1 MTAEVADKHKKSKKE
16 LVFTKGVRK
25 KTPTVIQME
34 AVECGAAALAI
45 ILGYYR
51 RFEPLEKLRVA
62 CGVSR
67 DGSKASNVLR
77 AARNYGLKA
86 SGKQVSN
93 PANLTRYNVPFIAF
107 WNFNHFLVVEG
118 FGTDRV
124 YLNDPAVGP
133 RVVTSRE
140 FDASFTGVA
149 LFFEPGPEFEK
160 GGRPAGVIRPLLGQL
175 KDFKSPLSV
184 ILLIG
189 LALVLPGLVIPTFS
203 KIFVDDILGA
213 KRDDW
218 INPLMWAFGAAIFFQ
233 ALMSIM
239 QQRIILMLQ
248 MKLSLVTSGRFLL
261 HVLKMPMVFFTQR
274 HGGEVGSR
282 VQLNDQVANL
292 LGGDLAT
299 NMVNLFTIIFYAAI
313 MFTYDVVLTAISICF
328 AMLNLWL
335 LQYVSRKRTDLNRR
349 LQSDKGKLTSTSMG
363 GVQTIE
369 ALKASGQETD
379 FFNRWAGFYNKV
391 YNSRQEIELPTQLL
405 SVIPRCFDQLAVMAI
420 LIIGALRVMDGH
432 MTIGGL
438 VAFQALLAAFSQP
451 VNNLIQLGTRLQ
463 EIQSDMNRVNDVLHY
478 DTDEIYEENESEK
491 SPKVRLD
498 GYLKLRDVTFGY
510 SPLDPPLIENFHL
523 DIVPGRRVALVGPS
537 GSGKSTVIR
546 LITGLYKPWS
556 GQVLFDDYP
565 ADHYSRKCLCNS
577 MALVDQDIFLFES
590 TVKENIALWDPTI
603 KGDEVV
609 AAGKD
614 ACIHDDVVIRDLGY
628 ESGVKEAG
636 TNFSGGQRQRLEIAR
651 ALVRNPRI
659 LILDEAT
666 SALDPVTE
674 MEIDLALRRRGC
686 ACLIIAH
693 RLSTI
698 RDCDEIVV
706 MDSGKIVQRGT
717 HGELIRD
724 AEGLYANLVEN

>member
-1 MTAEVADKHKKSKKE
+1 MANREFSFKK
-16 LVFTKGVRK
+16 GPRA

-45 ILGYYR
+45 ILAYYR
-51 RFEPLEKLRVA
+51 RYEPLEKLRVE

-77 AARNYGLKA
+77 AARKYGLKA

-93 PANLTRYNVPFIAF
+93 IANLSKYKTPFIAF

-118 FGTDRV
+118 FGNDKV
-124 YLNDPAVGP
+124 YLNDPAIGP
-133 RVVTSRE
+133 RVISTRE
-140 FDASFTGVA
+140 FDESFTGVA
-149 LFFEPGPEFEK
+149 LFFEPADEFRK
-160 GGRPAGVIRPLLGQL
+160 GGRPPGVIRPLVAQL
-175 KDFKSPLSV
+175 KDFKKPLAI

-189 LALVLPGLVIPTFS
+189 LGLVVPGLVIPTFS
-203 KIFVDDILGA
+203 KIFVDDILAA
-213 KRDDW
+213 KRDAW
-218 INPLMWAFGAAIFFQ
+218 VNPLMWAFGSAIFFQ
-233 ALMSIM
+233 AVMNIL
-239 QQRIILMLQ
+239 QQRVILKLQ

-261 HVLKMPMVFFTQR
+261 HVLKMPLVFFTQR

-299 NMVNLFTIIFYAAI
+299 NMVNLFTVAFYAVI
-313 MFTYDVVLTAISICF
+313 MFTYDVVLTGISIGF
-328 AMLNLWL
+328 SSLNLWL

-369 ALKASGQETD
+369 SLKASGQEAD

-405 SVIPRCFDQLAVMAI
+405 SVIPKFFDQLAIMAI
-420 LIIGALRVMDGH
+420 LIIGALRVMEGH

-438 VAFQALLAAFSQP
+438 VAFQALLAGFSQP
-451 VNNLIQLGTRLQ
+451 VNNLINLGTRLQ
-463 EIQSDMNRVNDVLHY
+463 EIQSDLNRVNDVLNY
-478 DTDEIYEENESEK
+478 DTDEVYEEKNDEPSG
-491 SPKVRLD
+491 KVKLE
-498 GYLKLRDVTFGY
+498 GYLSLRNVTFGY
-510 SPLDPPLIENFHL
+510 SPLDPPLIENFNL
-523 DIVPGRRVALVGPS
+523 ELVPGKRIALVGPS
-537 GSGKSTVIR
+537 GSGKTTVLR
-546 LITGLYKPWS
+546 LITGLYTPWS
-556 GQVLFDDYP
+556 GEVLFDHQP
-565 ADHYSRKCLCNS
+565 KENYSRKCLCNS
-577 MALVDQDIFLFES
+577 MALVDQEIFLFES
-590 TVKENIALWDPTI
+590 TIKENITLWDPTI
-603 KGDEVV
+603 KGDAVV

-614 ACIHDDVVIRDLGY
+614 ACIHDYVVMRDLGY
-628 ESGVKEAG
+628 ESPVKEG
-636 TNFSGGQRQRLEIAR
+636 GSNFSGGQRQRLEIAR
-651 ALVRNPRI
+651 ALVRDPRI

-674 MEIDLALRRRGC
+674 QGIDRALRRRGC

-698 RDCDEIVV
+698 RDCDEIIV
-706 MDSGKIVQRGT
+706 MDSGKIAQRGI
-717 HGELIRD
+717 HDELIQD

>member
-1 MTAEVADKHKKSKKE
+1 MSNKE
-16 LVFTKGVRK
+16 FAFKRGPRA

-34 AVECGAAALAI
+34 AVECGAASLAI
-45 ILGYYR
+45 ILGYYK
-51 RFEPLEKLRVA
+51 RFEPLEKLRVE

-77 AARNYGLKA
+77 AARKYGLKA
-86 SGKQVSN
+86 SGKQV
-93 PANLTRYNVPFIAF
+93 PNLENLAKYKGPFIVF

-118 FGTDRV
+118 FGNDKV

-133 RVVTSRE
+133 RVVSTRE
-140 FDASFTGVA
+140 FDAAFTGVV
-149 LFFEPGPEFEK
+149 LFFEPSPEFEK
-160 GGRPAGVIRPLLGQL
+160 GGRPPGVIRLLLRQL
-175 KDFKSPLSV
+175 KDFKKPLYF

-189 LALVLPGLVIPTFS
+189 LVLVLPGLVIPTFA

-218 INPLMWAFGAAIFFQ
+218 INPLMWAFGSAILFQ
-233 ALMSIM
+233 ALMSVL
-239 QQRIILMLQ
+239 QQRIILKLQ

-261 HVLKMPMVFFTQR
+261 HVLKMPLVFFSQR

-299 NMVNLFTIIFYAAI
+299 NMVNLFTVIFYAVI
-313 MFTYDVVLTAISICF
+313 MFTYDIVLTGIGIGF
-328 AMLNLWL
+328 ALFNLWM

-369 ALKASGQETD
+369 SLKASGQEAD

-391 YNSRQEIELPTQLL
+391 YNSRQDIELPTQLL
-405 SVIPRCFDQLAVMAI
+405 SVIPKFFDQLCTMSI
-420 LIIGALRVMDGH
+420 LTIGAFRVMDGH
-432 MTIGGL
+432 MTIGAL
-438 VAFQALLAAFSQP
+438 VAFQSLMAGFSQP

-463 EIQSDMNRVNDVLHY
+463 EIDGDLNRINDVLQY
-478 DTDEIYEENESEK
+478 DSDEIYNEQSSEK
-491 SPKVRLD
+491 SDAVKFE
-498 GYLKLRDVTFGY
+498 GYLSLRNVTFGY
-510 SPLDPPLIENFHL
+510 SPLDPPLVENFNL
-523 DIVPGRRVALVGPS
+523 DLAPGKRVALVGPS
-537 GSGKSTVIR
+537 GSGKSTVSR
-546 LITGLYKPWS
+546 LITGLYTPWS
-556 GQVLFDDYP
+556 GDVLFDGHP
-565 ADHYSRKCLCNS
+565 RDHYTRKCMCNS

-590 TVKENIALWDPTI
+590 TIKENITLWDPTI

-609 AAGKD
+609 ASAKD
-614 ACIHDDVVIRDLGY
+614 ACIHDYIVMRDQGY
-628 ESGVKEAG
+628 DSEVKEGG
-636 TNFSGGQRQRLEIAR
+636 TNFSGGQRQRMEIAR
-651 ALVRNPRI
+651 ALSRNPRI

-674 MEIDLALRRRGC
+674 NQIDMALRRRGC
-686 ACLIIAH
+686 TCLIIAH

-698 RDCDEIVV
+698 RDCDEIIV
-706 MDSGKIVQRGT
+706 MDLGKIVQRGI
-717 HGELIRD
+717 HDELIQD
-724 AEGLYANLVEN
+724 SEGLYAGLIEN